1 MKKIVLLSLS
11 LLFSL
16 YSFSQNSLLWK
27 VENPDKPGRISYV
40 FGTMHLQDSSIN
52 CFGDEVWSAITSC
65 EVVAGELD
73 LKDPKVMMS
82 LMGKMNMKDT
92 TLSDLLTPDEMKSL
106 TKVMADLVEPFLWT
120 MSQKMKPF
128 FLMAP
133 IYAAIDTLPKYD
145 LPMDMR
151 IMNAGKTSV
160 GLETADEQMAAVESI
175 SLKDQAEM
183 LFELTQNMDS
193 VRSSFAE
200 MKKLYLAQ
208 DIDGLLEFTE
218 LAEVDPSFSTNF
230 IVTRNQRMAERLVSM
245 LDTQTVFC
253 AVGAAHLAGE
263 EGMLN
268 YLREKSFVLTPVKF
282 SFMSEGCK

>member
-1 MKKIVLLSLS
+1 
-11 LLFSL
+11 
-16 YSFSQNSLLWK
+16 
-27 VENPDKPGRISYV
+27 
-40 FGTMHLQDSSIN
+40 
-52 CFGDEVWSAITSC
+52 
-65 EVVAGELD
+65 
-73 LKDPKVMMS
+73 
-82 LMGKMNMKDT
+82 
-92 TLSDLLTPDEMKSL
+92 MKSL

>member
-1 MKKIVLLSLS
+1 
-11 LLFSL
+11 
-16 YSFSQNSLLWK
+16 